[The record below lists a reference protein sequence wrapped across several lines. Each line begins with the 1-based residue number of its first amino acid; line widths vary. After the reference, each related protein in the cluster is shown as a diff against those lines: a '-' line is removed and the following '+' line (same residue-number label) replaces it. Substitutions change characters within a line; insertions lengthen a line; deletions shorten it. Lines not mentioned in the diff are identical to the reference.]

1 MSPAENSR
9 RLVKVARANE
19 PLLCFPDPMPSE
31 WARPLRDAGYDLVCV
46 SGAAAAAAAERAGND
61 SWTGAIVCA
70 TDDMTEAINLC
81 RHLRRREEPVVP
93 LLLIVARHE
102 IAELKLRNDLFDDFC
117 VAPLHPG
124 ELPARVEHLF
134 WRTGQPIDQ
143 EMVEHGPLV
152 LNLETYQAGIAGR
165 ALDLTYMEYQLLR
178 FLATHPGKVFT
189 RETLLNRVWGYEYYG
204 GARTV
209 DVHVRRL
216 RAKLGEEHAHLIQ
229 TVRSVGYR
237 LGQAGWNPSGHRG
250 PERVNDQGTSGGSGE
265 SRVALQL

>member
-1 MSPAENSR
+1 MSPNDSR

-46 SGAAAAAAAERAGND
+46 SGAAAAAAVERAGND
-61 SWTGAIVCA
+61 SWTGAIICA
-70 TDDMTEAINLC
+70 TDDMTEAITLC
-81 RHLRRREEPVVP
+81 RHLRRREEPIVP

-237 LGQAGWNPSGHRG
+237 LGQAGWNPSAHRG
-250 PERVNDQGTSGGSGE
+250 PERVNDQGASGGSGE

>member
-1 MSPAENSR
+1 MSSTDNSR
-9 RLVKVARANE
+9 RLVKVARTNE

-31 WARPLRDAGYDLVCV
+31 WARPLQEAGYDLVCV
-46 SGAAAAAAAERAGND
+46 DGAGAAAAAERAGDD
-61 SWTGAIVCA
+61 SWTGAVVCA
-70 TDDMTEAINLC
+70 TDNMIEAIALC
-81 RHLRRREEPVVP
+81 RHLRRREEPIVP
-93 LLLIVARHE
+93 LLLIVTRHE
-102 IAELKLRNDLFDDFC
+102 VPELKLRNDLFDDFC

-124 ELPARVEHLF
+124 ELAARVEHLF
-134 WRTGQPIDQ
+134 WRTGQPVDQ
-143 EMVEHGPLV
+143 EVIEHGPLV

-237 LGQAGWNPSGHRG
+237 LGQAAWTPTAQRGAERMHDEDPSGE
-250 PERVNDQGTSGGSGE
+250 PSDQ
-265 SRVALQL
+265 VVLQF